1 MARKRRLTLDSERKR
16 RRNEMLPRPRPEQ
29 QLGNIASCYEV
40 NCSNN
45 KGRNPDLCFFT
56 FPKDPERCRK
66 WVINSKREDL
76 LQKTSDYTHRNCRLC
91 SNHFED
97 SQFMNSI
104 KNSLIKTAIPTLF
117 SISNLPKQIFPKT
130 TPAASMDKCLS
141 KRNKLK
147 GAPKMVKNTLNNE
160 SGTRRK
166 QSIICRIDDSLI
178 LKRGVPKMVKNTS
191 SVESSTRRR
200 KQSIICRKDDCLKAK
215 TDNENYEEADAGGDD
230 DVDDAD
236 DDDDASGGDD
246 VEDDAVGGAGAGVE
260 GDESGGTDVE
270 GDTNGSDDVKDD
282 AGGSDDGEDD
292 ASGSYDDHANGSDAV
307 EDDASDSDDGEGDVS
322 GSYDDDANG
331 SDAVEDDAS
340 GSDDGE
346 DDADAGGC
354 ADEAKAWCECRARTE
369 ALRARVWRAEQLL
382 ERVLGQLEAEEQ
394 RRPDAAAGD
403 GGGERAGDGQ
413 RAGADVDTV
422 VLGQPG

>member
-29 QLGNIASCYEV
+29 QLGNIASCYE
-40 NCSNN
+40 
-45 KGRNPDLCFFT
+45 
-56 FPKDPERCRK
+56 
-66 WVINSKREDL
+66 
-76 LQKTSDYTHRNCRLC
+76 
-91 SNHFED
+91 
-97 SQFMNSI
+97 
-104 KNSLIKTAIPTLF
+104 
-117 SISNLPKQIFPKT
+117 
-130 TPAASMDKCLS
+130 
-141 KRNKLK
+141 

-215 TDNENYEEADAGGDD
+215 TEEEIKERQNLAAAAVTTKTMRTTRRLMPAGTMTWTMQTTTTTP
-230 DVDDAD
+230 A
-236 DDDDASGGDD
+236 AATMLKTMPS
-246 VEDDAVGGAGAGVE
+246 A
-260 GDESGGTDVE
+260 
-270 GDTNGSDDVKDD
+270 DD

>member
-215 TDNENYEEADAGGDD
+215 TEEEIKERQNLAAAAVTTKTMRTTRRLMPAGTMTWTMQTTTTTP
-230 DVDDAD
+230 A
-236 DDDDASGGDD
+236 AATMLKTMPS
-246 VEDDAVGGAGAGVE
+246 AVPVP
-260 GDESGGTDVE
+260 
-270 GDTNGSDDVKDD
+270 
-282 AGGSDDGEDD
+282 
-292 ASGSYDDHANGSDAV
+292 
-307 EDDASDSDDGEGDVS
+307 
-322 GSYDDDANG
+322 
-331 SDAVEDDAS
+331 
-340 GSDDGE
+340 
-346 DDADAGGC
+346 
-354 ADEAKAWCECRARTE
+354 AWCECRARTE